1 MSAARE
7 ITLATGRGRLAA
19 LRSGDPKG
27 PKLLALHGWLDNAAS
42 FEPLLPELADV
53 DLVALDLAGH
63 GASEH
68 RATGYDY
75 VYADW
80 VHDVIDVLDS
90 LGWERADLLGHSMG
104 ATIASTVA
112 AAAPERVRRLALIE
126 GLGPLGGDAGAAGL
140 RLREAIAAR
149 RAYEARAGEPPRR
162 IPTMAAAV
170 TARLMATP
178 MRVEDAERIVD
189 RNLQA
194 TEDGFAWRSDPRL
207 RLPSTLRL
215 NEEAVQ
221 SILRAIEAPTLLV
234 AATPSPSYF
243 TPAQRA
249 ARAACVRDLR
259 VEVLEGGHHLHMEHP
274 ARVGAL
280 LRDFLAG

>member
-1 MSAARE
+1 MSAATE

>member
-1 MSAARE
+1 MSAATE

-162 IPTMAAAV
+162 IPTMEAAV